1 MSKAVIAV
9 GTNLGNR
16 EENIRKA
23 VRALEL
29 IPQTRLTAASA
40 VYETEPVGITNQ
52 PRFLNAALLLETELS
67 PYVLLG
73 VCLGIEAASGRI
85 RKFKDGPRILDLD
98 LILYE
103 GVRSESFELT
113 LPHPRA
119 LERAFVMM
127 PLADLFPGGRA
138 PGLYYGPSLKT
149 ADLRGV
155 VRTPMVIDISS

>member
-23 VRALEL
+23 VRALEQV
-29 IPQTRLTAASA
+29 PGTRVIAASA
-40 VYETEPVGITNQ
+40 VYETDPVGITNQ
-52 PRFLNAALLLETELS
+52 PRFLNAALLLETALS
-67 PYVLLG
+67 PYALLG
-73 VCLGIEAASGRI
+73 VCLGIEAACGRI
-85 RKFKDGPRILDLD
+85 RKMKDGPRILDLD

-103 GVRSESFELT
+103 GVKSESFELT

-119 LERAFVMM
+119 LERAFVMI
-127 PLADLFPGGRA
+127 PLSDLFPGGRA
-138 PGLYYGPSLKT
+138 PGLYYGPSLKA

-155 VRTPMVIDISS
+155 VRTPMVIDLCS